1 MDTAKENNS
10 KGRWL
15 MLIVSLIVLYM
26 TTTFIIA
33 ITQKKERNHLTKE
46 EKNETNTPQLRN

>member
-1 MDTAKENNS
+1 
-10 KGRWL
+10 

-26 TTTFIIA
+26 TTTFMIA

-46 EKNETNTPQLRN
+46 EKNETDTPQRRN

>member
-1 MDTAKENNS
+1 MDTVKENNL
-10 KGRWL
+10 KGGWL

-26 TTTFIIA
+26 TTTFMIA

-46 EKNETNTPQLRN
+46 EKNETDTPQRRN